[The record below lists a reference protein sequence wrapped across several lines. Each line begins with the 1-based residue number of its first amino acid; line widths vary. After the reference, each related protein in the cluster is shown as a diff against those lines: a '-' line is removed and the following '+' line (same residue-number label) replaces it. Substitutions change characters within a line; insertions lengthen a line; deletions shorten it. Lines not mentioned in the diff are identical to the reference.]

1 MVRSRARYI
10 RELIQREI
18 KQTMKITSVFGP
30 THQLILR
37 RSGAAEIRRR
47 INLLLIKKKYSSDFC
62 SVLQKKMLNV

>member
-30 THQLILR
+30 THQYQLILR

-47 INLLLIKKKYSSDFC
+47 INLLLIKKKVF
-62 SVLQKKMLNV
+62 Q